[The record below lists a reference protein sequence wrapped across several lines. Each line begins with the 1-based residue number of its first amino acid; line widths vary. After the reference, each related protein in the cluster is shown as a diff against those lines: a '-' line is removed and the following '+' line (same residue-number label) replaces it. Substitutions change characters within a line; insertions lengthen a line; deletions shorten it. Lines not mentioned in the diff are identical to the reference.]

1 MSDITSPNC
10 RGLLLAGAGAE
21 ELGKPTSPGGAPSM
35 KAETAVAF
43 AEDIFRGISRRR
55 STYSVSRSGGGWYIG
70 RFCW

>member
-35 KAETAVAF
+35 NAETAVAL
-43 AEDIFRGISRRR
+43 AKDIFRERSRRR
-55 STYSVSRSGGGWYIG
+55 RGVEYVLVK
-70 RFCW
+70 